1 MQWMNIQ
8 GLYKRRTMK
17 PVKKN
22 WQIPADYQRLLHL
35 CDIQHWKKLPRTIA
49 EMEIKYYGFYSC
61 VYEDKKTVVI
71 K

>member
-1 MQWMNIQ
+1 MNIQ

-35 CDIQHWKKLPRTIA
+35 SDIQHWKKLPRTIA